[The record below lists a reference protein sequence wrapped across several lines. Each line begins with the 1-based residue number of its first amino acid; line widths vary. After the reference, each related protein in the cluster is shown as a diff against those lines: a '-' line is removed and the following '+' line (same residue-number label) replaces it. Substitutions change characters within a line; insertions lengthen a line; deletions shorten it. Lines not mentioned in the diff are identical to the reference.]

1 MMWLSQS
8 WLKVRSSFWFLPG
21 LIVLVA
27 VALAVV
33 LIESEAWFG
42 AELFERWP
50 RLFGS
55 GASGARGLLGTVAS
69 SMITVAGVV
78 FSITVVV
85 LSLASSQYTSRV
97 LRNFMVDRV
106 NQAVLGIFLGI
117 FAYCLVVLRTIRGAE
132 EGGFVPPLAVLFGLL
147 LAFVGIAMLIYFIH
161 HISVTIQ
168 ATHIL
173 AAVADETVQVIDR
186 QFPEGTDESD
196 ADPPA
201 RPDSPQYV
209 WHHIAS
215 AKSGYVQ
222 NVDTAGL
229 VALAAER
236 KTVLWL
242 ERGVGQFVTEGAPMA
257 HVSGGVLDDDDTARL
272 RALYAIGRQRTV
284 EQDAAFGIR
293 QIVDVALKGLSP
305 GINDTTTAI
314 MCIDYLTAILFRLAD
329 RRIETRYR
337 DEEGQLRLLTR
348 GPTYAALVGGAL
360 DQVRQNAE
368 GNVAVLERLLGSL
381 EQLAAATIWAPRRR
395 VLAEH
400 ARAVLELARRSVPAA
415 RDRQVI
421 EECWARVSR
430 LLPAAGDA

>member
-1 MMWLSQS
+1 MWLSQS
-8 WLKVRSSFWFLPG
+8 WLKIRSSFWFLPG

-27 VALAVV
+27 VVLAVV

-55 GASGARGLLGTVAS
+55 GASGARVLLGTVAS

-147 LAFVGIAMLIYFIH
+147 LAFVGIAVLIYFIH
-161 HISVTIQ
+161 HISVAIQ

-173 AAVADETVQVIDR
+173 AVVADETVQVIDR
-186 QFPEGTDESD
+186 QFPEGADESD

-201 RPDSPQYV
+201 RPDGPQQD
-209 WHHIAS
+209 WHPVVS

-236 KTVLWL
+236 KAVLWL
-242 ERGVGQFVTEGAPMA
+242 ERGVGQFVIEGAPIA
-257 HVSGGVLDDDDTARL
+257 RVSGGVLDEDDTARL

-314 MCIDYLTAILFRLAD
+314 MSIDYLTAILFRLAD

-348 GPTYAALVGGAL
+348 GPTYAGLVGGAL
-360 DQVRQNAE
+360 DQVRQNAK

-381 EQLAAATIWAPRRR
+381 EQLAAATISAPKRR

-421 EECWARVSR
+421 EERWDRVSR